1 MNHTKQNITASVSP
15 EAAAFFHRRIKNTF
29 TEYLGL
35 EVVHYEDGYCKTRL
49 KIKPEFLNPIGGL
62 HGGLL
67 FTIADTTAG
76 AAAVHLDSE
85 STITTVNGDIQYM
98 RPALDLDYL
107 YAEATLIKDG
117 KRMAFVDVHLLTEDN
132 TLLAKSAFTFAR
144 FVLPTED
151 SSEESY

>member
-1 MNHTKQNITASVSP
+1 MNKTDQNHTTQVSP
-15 EAAAFFHRRIKNTF
+15 ESAAFFQKRIEHTF

-35 EVVHYEDGYCKTRL
+35 EVLQYEDGYCKTRL

-76 AAAVHLDSE
+76 AAAIHLEAE
-85 STITTVNGDIQYM
+85 STITTVNGNIQYM
-98 RPALDLDYL
+98 RPGLDLDYL
-107 YAEATLIKDG
+107 YAEARLIKDG
-117 KRMAFVDVHLLTEDN
+117 KRMAFVDVLLLTEDD
-132 TLLAKSAFTFAR
+132 TLLAKATFTFAR

-151 SSEESY
+151 SSDENR